1 MIWGLTM
8 PLYAYHCERC
18 GAESEFLQSVQ
29 DEPMRDCPS
38 CGESGLKK
46 QVTAP
51 SFSFK
56 GSGWYKDLYSS
67 SGGKSDA
74 KSDAKTETKTESTPA
89 KKSDTK
95 STATAAK

>member
-1 MIWGLTM
+1 M
-8 PLYAYHCERC
+8 PLYAYHCEIC

-29 DEPMRDCPS
+29 DEPMKVCPS
-38 CGESGLKK
+38 CGESALKK

-67 SGGKSDA
+67 SSNKSESKSDS
-74 KSDAKTETKTESTPA
+74 KPETKTEA
-89 KKSDTK
+89 KPSKTSDSK
-95 STATAAK
+95 STAAAAK